1 MNDKLSRILGNYA
14 QQALRQEVNLTP
26 KPGLVDPVTPGAHRD
41 MDHALFLKSIAALA
55 PFFHQ
60 YVQLGQYATSLAA
73 LFQATRQLGQTA
85 EQAML
90 TATNGVNTHKG
101 ANFSFGFL
109 LASLGWTLK
118 QQSLK
123 QLVARDFQP
132 WLTNVQ
138 ALTAGRLLPD
148 FTNLATKSTLSYG
161 EKLYKTAGIT
171 GIRGEA
177 EAGYPVIAKTILPFL
192 TTNEDAA
199 PLRYWKLMLILM
211 TQVTDTNLLHRGGL
225 PGWQFVQP
233 QAKQILQQPDDKL
246 EANLIKFD
254 QCLTAKY
261 LSPGGTADYL
271 SLGMFID
278 HLIAAS
284 WRLS

>member
-1 MNDKLSRILGNYA
+1 MNDNLSRLLGGYA
-14 QQALRQEVNLTP
+14 QQALRQEVDLTP

-55 PFFHQ
+55 PFFRQ
-60 YVQLGQYATSLAA
+60 YVQLGQSATSLAA
-73 LFQATRQLGQTA
+73 LFHATRQLGQTA

-118 QQSLK
+118 QHSLK
-123 QLVARDFQP
+123 QLAAHDFQP
-132 WLTNVQ
+132 WLTDVQ

-148 FTNLATKSTLSYG
+148 FNHLATKTKLSYG
-161 EKLYKTAGIT
+161 EKLYVTAGIT

-177 EAGYPVIAKTILPFL
+177 EAGYPVIAKIILPFL
-192 TTNEDAA
+192 TTNQDRA
-199 PLRYWKLMLILM
+199 PLRYWKLMLTLM
-211 TQVTDTNLLHRGGL
+211 AQVEDTNLLHRGGKS
-225 PGWQFVQP
+225 GWQFVQTK
-233 QAKQILQQPDDKL
+233 AKQLLQQPDGQL
-246 EANLIKFD
+246 EKYLIAFD
-254 QCLTAKY
+254 QTLTAKY

-278 HLIAAS
+278 HLLVAA
-284 WRLS
+284 REI